1 MHFHAEHGLFFETRR
16 PLWRVALSLASVATV
31 LGLNVFL
38 GSVAFSLVAGAVG
51 ILLLLLA
58 FTRGHSRLEPLVA
71 WLIAIVACGLIGT
84 AALQL
89 NPDALMSTA
98 ARITCGTIWI
108 LWLGTQL
115 DWASLR
121 KLFLIARIPESVVAS
136 LDHALMH
143 GVFTRSEWIRRR
155 DTARLRQGDPA
166 LSLSAWGKVVGEGA
180 LHSFF
185 RLEAVEENALLRSES
200 LVGERCNGSGVTLD
214 SVDLERDGT
223 SVLTNLR
230 LTIDP
235 GEWLLLC
242 GPSGAGKSSLLRL
255 LAGLDAPAR
264 GSMSRFGVQINA
276 QSSLKHRLD
285 GRVAL
290 MGQNPEHHF
299 VASTVAEDIAWGL
312 VQRGVSSEVANR
324 KSLDLAMELSI
335 DHLMERPCHGLS
347 FGEQRRVAL
356 AGLLVLEPSL
366 LLLDEPTAGLDPVAA
381 HRLRT
386 LVETLARDK
395 GIACVWATHDLQST
409 PSLAKRVVLLHEKSL
424 VFDGTVD
431 EGLSEEW
438 LVQAGLAFA
447 KGDKES
453 CC

>member
-16 PLWRVALSLASVATV
+16 PLWTVVLSLVSVVTV

-38 GSVAFSLVAGAVG
+38 GSVAFSLAAGGVG
-51 ILLLLLA
+51 ILSLLYA
-58 FTRGHSRLEPLVA
+58 FYLGQSRIEPLVA
-71 WLIAIVACGLIGT
+71 WLIAIITCGLVGT

-89 NPDALMSTA
+89 DQDAFMSTG
-98 ARITCGTIWI
+98 ARIACGMVWI
-108 LWLGTQL
+108 LWLGTQV

-121 KLFLIARIPESVVAS
+121 KIFLIARIPEGVVAS

-166 LSLSAWGKVVGEGA
+166 LSLSAWGRVVGEGA
-180 LHSFF
+180 LHSFL

-200 LVGERCNGSGVTLD
+200 LVGQSSNGSGVTLD

-223 SVLTNLR
+223 PVLTNLR
-230 LTIDP
+230 LAIDP

-255 LAGLDAPAR
+255 LAGLDAPAH
-264 GSMSRFGVQINA
+264 GSVSRFGVLINS

-324 KSLDLAMELSI
+324 KSLDLAMELGI
-335 DHLMERPCHGLS
+335 DHLMERPCHALS
-347 FGEQRRVAL
+347 FGEQRRAAL

-381 HRLRT
+381 RGLRK
-386 LVETLARDK
+386 LVETIARDK

-409 PSLAKRVVLLHEKSL
+409 PSLAKRVVLLHGKSL
-424 VFDGTVD
+424 LFDGPVD
-431 EGLSEEW
+431 EGLSEPW
-438 LVQAGLAFA
+438 LVRAGLALA
-447 KGDKES
+447 KGDKEP